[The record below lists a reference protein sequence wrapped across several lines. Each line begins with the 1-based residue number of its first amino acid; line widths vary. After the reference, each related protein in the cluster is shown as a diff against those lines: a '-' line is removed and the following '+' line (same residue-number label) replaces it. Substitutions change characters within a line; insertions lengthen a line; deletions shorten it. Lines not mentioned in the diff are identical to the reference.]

1 MRCRAGVG
9 LPGQRWFRA
18 LNRSSLVDGGSIPS
32 FLAKAVRMRR
42 HLTWFWLFS
51 AVPGLALGQD
61 DSNKADDGARYSK
74 TTTINFEDDTIE
86 GDLSRPDGE
95 YVEARR
101 KVKHSNLIR
110 IREEFKD
117 KVMQSVGEL

>member
-1 MRCRAGVG
+1 MRKLILLSVLSFAAIAAA
-9 LPGQRWFRA
+9 Q
-18 LNRSSLVDGGSIPS
+18 DKGGEGN
-32 FLAKAVRMRR
+32 V
-42 HLTWFWLFS
+42 
-51 AVPGLALGQD
+51 
-61 DSNKADDGARYSK
+61 RYSK

-86 GDLSRPDGE
+86 GDLTKPDGE
-95 YVEARR
+95 YVEARK

>member
-1 MRCRAGVG
+1 MKTSILLVVLTVGTGAFAQDEGAKGDGV
-9 LPGQRWFRA
+9 
-18 LNRSSLVDGGSIPS
+18 
-32 FLAKAVRMRR
+32 K
-42 HLTWFWLFS
+42 
-51 AVPGLALGQD
+51 
-61 DSNKADDGARYSK
+61 YSK

-86 GDLSRPDGE
+86 GDLTKPDGE
-95 YVEARR
+95 YVEARG